1 MQSTGRTEAVI
12 PSEAADAETSVADES
27 AEQMGY
33 MFEINMTTR
42 DWTDFVEAGAAIKDL
57 DCENLL
63 VQAPAELGTAFGG
76 SGPVWFDIV
85 AATATLKKSGW
96 RSSDKR
102 AAELELQQARE
113 WGKWEESDFEF
124 AACNIVQKADGT
136 MFMDQ
141 KIYTEVSA
149 IRGALGTVA
158 WRANQVSPQ
167 FLEDVGLMHFEVP
180 LPVPVAS
187 VDLILRI
194 NKVIQEAKRMADQ
207 TLVSILLTR
216 AAMVTW
222 ADAAQN
228 KGVNKGSTI
237 GMLTCIAPIRILEDD
252 RVPMNIVAWRIQS
265 EGTKGVWLDIHGHPP
280 VRGRQDEMVKN
291 TSALYGLGSSRSGYE
306 LTIAV
311 KQAVAS
317 GKKTP
322 WIQMQYYRDWVS
334 REQSRLGAARKEGC
348 VRAPPFVVAL
358 VRHLRRAV
366 VPSITWGCGFS
377 VIHVLQGAP
386 ASLSLFAL
394 NSGLLY
400 VYQALQCPME
410 ALQGRRSLLHNV
422 AAGGLIGA
430 WGVQQG
436 LLGVPFASPAFFFR
450 TIPTSVPVSAVQ
462 MEYLGHWLRFHLQVM
477 ASMLG
482 GKAL

>member
-317 GKKTP
+317 GTP
-322 WIQMQYYRDWVS
+322 LRWVTGTKQLADAMTKGKVEDLCCTMWQLAASLVHGEYSKDFWASRCSFAVKMVSWGGLARRWCAELERQLKVVSYQVVPEAGS
-334 REQSRLGAARKEGC
+334 RE
-348 VRAPPFVVAL
+348 VACL
-358 VRHLRRAV
+358 AMR
-366 VPSITWGCGFS
+366 
-377 VIHVLQGAP
+377 
-386 ASLSLFAL
+386 
-394 NSGLLY
+394 
-400 VYQALQCPME
+400 
-410 ALQGRRSLLHNV
+410 
-422 AAGGLIGA
+422 
-430 WGVQQG
+430 
-436 LLGVPFASPAFFFR
+436 FASPAFFFR

>member
-1 MQSTGRTEAVI
+1 
-12 PSEAADAETSVADES
+12 
-27 AEQMGY
+27 MGY

-63 VQAPAELGTAFGG
+63 VQAP
-76 SGPVWFDIV
+76 GPVWFDIV
-85 AATATLKKSGW
+85 AATLKKSGW

-102 AAELELQQARE
+102 AAELELQQALE
-113 WGKWEESDFEF
+113 WGKREESAFEF

-149 IRGALGTVA
+149 IRGALGTLA

-194 NKVIQEAKRMADQ
+194 KKVIQEAKRMADQ

-216 AAMVTW
+216 AAIVTW

-265 EGTKGVWLDIHGHPP
+265 EGTKGVWLEIHGHPP

-291 TSALYGLGSSRSGYE
+291 TSALYGLRSSRSGYE

-334 REQSRLGAARKEGC
+334 REQSRPGAARKEGC

-358 VRHLRRAV
+358 VRHLRRAETGLSPKSIYASSEILQDELAIDENCCLMQV

-450 TIPTSVPVSAVQ
+450 YPQVTPTMAAFMVYGA
-462 MEYLGHWLRFHLQVM
+462 GAGVM

>member
-317 GKKTP
+317 GTP
-322 WIQMQYYRDWVS
+322 LRWVTGTK
-334 REQSRLGAARKEGC
+334 QLADAMTKGK
-348 VRAPPFVVAL
+348 
-358 VRHLRRAV
+358 V

-450 TIPTSVPVSAVQ
+450 YPQVTPTMAAFMVYGA
-462 MEYLGHWLRFHLQVM
+462 GAGVM